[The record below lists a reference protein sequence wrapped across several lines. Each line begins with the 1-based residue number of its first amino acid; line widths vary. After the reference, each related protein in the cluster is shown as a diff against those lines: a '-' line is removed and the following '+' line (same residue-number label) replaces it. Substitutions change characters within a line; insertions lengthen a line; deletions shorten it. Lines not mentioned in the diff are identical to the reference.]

1 MKNLFNILKLLTKEQ
16 KKTSFVILLAMMLSA
31 LLEVAGV
38 SLIIPLIYFMAE
50 PNSINEY
57 PKILLNLKEIFS
69 FLDIKKLNFLSLN
82 EAIVVLMI
90 ASISILFLIKNI
102 ILILIQWMQATYVAK
117 LSYRWQN
124 ELYKGYLRSSYKFYF
139 NRSASDLLHNINQ
152 TSVLS
157 TGINSTLLLLT
168 DSILVLSLVSF
179 LIYLQPVESVAIFI
193 LFFFS
198 TYLLFVLIKKKIEEI
213 GRKSHL
219 YEGQR
224 QKLVLDSFSGI
235 REIKLNDKTGMF
247 LNIFDKVNWLS
258 LKMGV
263 YKNVISAIPRFW
275 LEITFLVSLNVI
287 ILIIF
292 YSNNSITFS
301 LPIIGIFAAAAFRI
315 MPSVGRIMVNLNILK
330 TNLPVSEI
338 VKNEIQNLEK
348 TTDLVSKDLDF
359 KESICLKN
367 IQFSYNTND
376 LEVLKNINIMI
387 PKGSIIGISGNS
399 GSGKSTLL
407 DLLIGLIIPDKG
419 EILIDSR
426 PVKDNIK
433 SWQKK
438 IGYVSQDIFLINESF
453 SKNISYEIEEDK
465 INYEKIKKIIKILG
479 LDDFINNLPEN
490 LKSHVGERGIKM
502 SGGQLKRIGIARALY
517 KTPEML
523 ILDETFSSLD
533 IETEKNIMSEIKS
546 FDKNLSIVIVSHR
559 QSTLE
564 LCDKVYKL
572 ENGEIVTNYEK

>member
-1 MKNLFNILKLLTKEQ
+1 
-16 KKTSFVILLAMMLSA
+16 
-31 LLEVAGV
+31 
-38 SLIIPLIYFMAE
+38 
-50 PNSINEY
+50 
-57 PKILLNLKEIFS
+57 
-69 FLDIKKLNFLSLN
+69 
-82 EAIVVLMI
+82 
-90 ASISILFLIKNI
+90 
-102 ILILIQWMQATYVAK
+102 
-117 LSYRWQN
+117 
-124 ELYKGYLRSSYKFYF
+124 
-139 NRSASDLLHNINQ
+139 
-152 TSVLS
+152 
-157 TGINSTLLLLT
+157 
-168 DSILVLSLVSF
+168 
-179 LIYLQPVESVAIFI
+179 
-193 LFFFS
+193 
-198 TYLLFVLIKKKIEEI
+198 
-213 GRKSHL
+213 
-219 YEGQR
+219 
-224 QKLVLDSFSGI
+224 
-235 REIKLNDKTGMF
+235 MF

-292 YSNNSITFS
+292 YSNNSITNS